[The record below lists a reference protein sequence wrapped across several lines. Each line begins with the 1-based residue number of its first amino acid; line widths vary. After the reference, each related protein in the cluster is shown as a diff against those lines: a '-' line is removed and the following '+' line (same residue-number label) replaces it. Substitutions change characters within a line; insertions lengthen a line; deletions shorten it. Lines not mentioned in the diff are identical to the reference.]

1 MTSCYSELHDKL
13 VNYGTILLKLGEH
26 PLTEAE
32 LDRLDQLSDVSN
44 VPYEHVDIGD
54 AGEENFVDVARFMTD
69 VEEPLRVNEEAA
81 DEVLAILGSSKMMQF
96 YDEVVGSN
104 LVIRRCQV
112 NLLHKGGFVGFHL
125 DTDSNPDYASPI
137 VIQFSSDYSGGD
149 YVVHHPIHSA
159 QEFSMP
165 RYSMII
171 SSCNL
176 PHEVTEVTS
185 GRRKSLV
192 YFLSNHA
199 GKNRRWENGEVGDA
213 MEKTSVAAVSSTT
226 TSVASAD

>member
-1 MTSCYSELHDKL
+1 MALDYVELHDNLKH
-13 VNYGTILLKLGEH
+13 YGTILLKLGEH

-32 LDRLDQLSDVSN
+32 LDRLDQLSEPSN

-54 AGEENFVDVARFMTD
+54 AGESNYVDVARFMTD
-69 VEEPLRVNEEAA
+69 VEKPQRVNDEAA
-81 DEVLAILGSSKMMQF
+81 DEVLAILGSPKMMEF
-96 YDEVVGSN
+96 YDQVVRTN

-112 NLLHKGGFVGFHL
+112 NVLHKGGFVGFHL
-125 DTDSNPDYASPI
+125 DTDSNPDYISPI
-137 VIQFSSDYSGGD
+137 VIQFSSDYGGGN

-159 QEFSMP
+159 QEFKMP

-171 SSCNL
+171 STCNL
-176 PHEVTEVTS
+176 PHEVSEVTS

-199 GKNRRWENGEVGDA
+199 GNNRRWENCEVEVVDA
-213 MEKTSVAAVSSTT
+213 MANTSVAAVSST
-226 TSVASAD
+226 

>member
-81 DEVLAILGSSKMMQF
+81 DEVLAILGSPKMMQF
-96 YDEVVGSN
+96 YDEVVGTN

-149 YVVHHPIHSA
+149 YVVHHPVHSA

-199 GKNRRWENGEVGDA
+199 GKNRRWESGEVGDA
-213 MEKTSVAAVSSTT
+213 MTKTSVAAVNST